1 MNPFKIIE
9 KQKRLISNL
18 KRDLSFSNDKV
29 KDANTINTLIEVVD
43 AFEAM
48 LINVYYT
55 EDLEKLMLFIFNRFL
70 IDAVIDNVE
79 GIPIHKIKREFD
91 MLMKLSSKNY
101 LEDVKQNLL
110 VLEWNSVLQDEGLS
124 DYHQRKYISDIA
136 RDSKDYD
143 ALIKEFM
150 SNYKMDIY
158 WNKKQNI

>member
-79 GIPIHKIKREFD
+79 GIPINKIKIEFD
-91 MLMKLSSKNY
+91 RLMKNTSKNY

-124 DYHQRKYISDIA
+124 DYHQRKYIADIV

-150 SNYKMDIY
+150 SNYKMGIY
-158 WNKKQNI
+158 WNKKQNR